1 MKAIICAAGIGSR
14 MGEQNIDIPKCLTKI
29 NSESIL
35 SKQVKILNDNDIDEI
50 YVIVG
55 SSGKCWTKEN
65 ISKINKICSNVI
77 VNERNLVSSNVY
89 SAYIAIEGMQFDDL
103 LLIDGDCIFSNI
115 LIEKM
120 LVSKNNLIL
129 TKKSFKKNETRNRV
143 VTDQDHRVT
152 DIGKHI
158 PLESLE
164 KPYSI
169 YGPIIKVLKN
179 DFNIFKELL
188 YNISLKNNN
197 MIKVIS
203 EFSKKTTLYK
213 FSSDEWHNMNTL
225 EEYQEILNYDYK

>member
-1 MKAIICAAGIGSR
+1 

-179 DFNIFKELL
+179 DFNIFKE
-188 YNISLKNNN
+188 
-197 MIKVIS
+197 
-203 EFSKKTTLYK
+203 
-213 FSSDEWHNMNTL
+213 
-225 EEYQEILNYDYK
+225 